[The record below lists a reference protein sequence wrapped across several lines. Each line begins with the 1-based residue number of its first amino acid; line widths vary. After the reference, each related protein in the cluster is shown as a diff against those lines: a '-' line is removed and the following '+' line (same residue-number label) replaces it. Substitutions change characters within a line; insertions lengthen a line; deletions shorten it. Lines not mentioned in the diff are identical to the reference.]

1 MSSLT
6 VERSGNFIVQ
16 VFNRVPSFELLPQSA
31 LGHSMWATVLSIL
44 DPMAPGY
51 AGSFPWDFW
60 SVLWR
65 LFRL

>member
-31 LGHSMWATVLSIL
+31 LGYSMWVPVHAVVQLF
-44 DPMAPGY
+44 
-51 AGSFPWDFW
+51 FPY
-60 SVLWR
+60 
-65 LFRL
+65 